1 METNFCSCTNVFRNQ
16 QSMLALRLGQS
27 EGVQSIDYYKIF
39 LAIFQSQGGDDCQ
52 INRLLS
58 NILILINA
66 YPGISSKI
74 DTILNRDLSYS
85 AKALGEWNIS
95 KHGLLQ
101 LNALLSPG
109 KTGGANEGYDR
120 HAKVNRGAYPAFPAS
135 VSVKQH
141 ILPTIKIATNVLEH
155 EATSIKAASDVSSYF
170 NEIADHVPVVILA
183 LFLNKSVTEI
193 DEKCLPVSITQPNVN
208 NRQVLVTH
216 VFNPD
221 HDNSPRRDDFGTL
234 ETALGLGPHTF
245 HMAQY
250 YCFPYEVCEGHPS
263 TTDAK
268 DSSTLIPVL
277 DSHKNVRLVG
287 SPSSKRMSFQSAIE
301 LFSFFTGLKPEE
313 YFIGWI
319 EPSATELRIRALQLF
334 TATLRYMAERFHNL
348 ATDNDWLDLYWFLR
362 TRLETNISHQGSLF
376 KIYWQGMEPPSS
388 FRMLRCKVWLMLLT
402 VTKIRIGVLDGAR
415 RIAGTAYGIMER
427 VPESTGV
434 DQLIAVFFD
443 LNNKTEIL
451 QDSLSLERVSK
462 PCNVTM
468 VQTSIEESVGEMF
481 ASTELLLCRMYSDII
496 QSNLTK
502 IKPRTLRDAINT
514 ICDTICMG
522 RKEYIP
528 GEFQL
533 RRVSETS
540 DSKRDTTK
548 NDEKKNCEQMI
559 RFCDQL
565 VQLLCRETC
574 PQIRDIVTKAIGE
587 ATAAELS
594 LDEGHLEKILIEKIR
609 KDNEIL
615 CNPVFLRK
623 TLPETRKDLMGI
635 LYFFMH
641 LIGDDNM
648 LSDLQLLVNKRTNA
662 PIYSLIERSMCETDF
677 VIYATEPMNIGDN
690 FMVSFFC

>member
-1 METNFCSCTNVFRNQ
+1 
-16 QSMLALRLGQS
+16 
-27 EGVQSIDYYKIF
+27 
-39 LAIFQSQGGDDCQ
+39 
-52 INRLLS
+52 
-58 NILILINA
+58 
-66 YPGISSKI
+66 
-74 DTILNRDLSYS
+74 
-85 AKALGEWNIS
+85 
-95 KHGLLQ
+95 
-101 LNALLSPG
+101 
-109 KTGGANEGYDR
+109 
-120 HAKVNRGAYPAFPAS
+120 
-135 VSVKQH
+135 
-141 ILPTIKIATNVLEH
+141 
-155 EATSIKAASDVSSYF
+155 
-170 NEIADHVPVVILA
+170 
-183 LFLNKSVTEI
+183 
-193 DEKCLPVSITQPNVN
+193 
-208 NRQVLVTH
+208 
-216 VFNPD
+216 
-221 HDNSPRRDDFGTL
+221 
-234 ETALGLGPHTF
+234 
-245 HMAQY
+245 
-250 YCFPYEVCEGHPS
+250 
-263 TTDAK
+263 
-268 DSSTLIPVL
+268 
-277 DSHKNVRLVG
+277 
-287 SPSSKRMSFQSAIE
+287 
-301 LFSFFTGLKPEE
+301 
-313 YFIGWI
+313 
-319 EPSATELRIRALQLF
+319 
-334 TATLRYMAERFHNL
+334 
-348 ATDNDWLDLYWFLR
+348 
-362 TRLETNISHQGSLF
+362 
-376 KIYWQGMEPPSS
+376 
-388 FRMLRCKVWLMLLT
+388 MLLT

-434 DQLIAVFFD
+434 DQLIAEFFD

-540 DSKRDTTK
+540 NSKRDTTK

-615 CNPVFLRK
+615 CNPVFQRK

-641 LIGDDNM
+641 LIGDDNT

-662 PIYSLIERSMCETDF
+662 PIYSLIEKSMGESDF
-677 VIYATEPMNIGDN
+677 VLYATEPMNIGN
-690 FMVSFFC
+690 KFMVSFFC